1 MKQWKVACWIVF
13 IFPVSL
19 SAYSVRSFNI
29 SMQKIIRGFHN
40 LPKNAAGCVAT
51 IGNFDG
57 VHLGHQAVLSQLA
70 MKGDTLNLPAV
81 VISFEPQPNEFFA
94 AEHAPARLTRFREK
108 VETLRCFSIQ
118 QLCVLRFNQQLA
130 EMSAEQFMQQL
141 LIDGL
146 NVRYLVVGDDFR
158 FGRGREGDFKM
169 LQQAGE
175 QFGFEVVNM
184 HTFQLAESRVS
195 STRIREAL
203 NAGDLK
209 LAETLLGR
217 PYRMSGRV
225 AHGDKRGRTIGFPTA
240 NIHLH
245 RQNAPLNGVFAVHM
259 FGIKGEPVQGV
270 ANVGVR
276 PTVDGSK
283 AILEVHLFDFS
294 AEIYGEHVQV
304 HFLYKVRD
312 EQRFG
317 SLDELKLQIE
327 KDCIE
332 ARKFFAA

>member
-1 MKQWKVACWIVF
+1 
-13 IFPVSL
+13 
-19 SAYSVRSFNI
+19 
-29 SMQKIIRGFHN
+29 MQKVIRGFHN
-40 LPKNAAGCVAT
+40 LPKNATGCVAT

-81 VISFEPQPNEFFA
+81 VITFEPQPNEFFA
-94 AEHAPARLTRFREK
+94 PEHAPARLTRFREK
-108 VETLRCFSIQ
+108 VETFRCFSIQ

-130 EMSAEQFMQQL
+130 EMSADQFIQRL
-141 LIDGL
+141 LVSGL
-146 NVRYLVVGDDFR
+146 NVKYLVVGDDFR
-158 FGRGREGDFKM
+158 FGKARQGDFKM
-169 LQQAGE
+169 LQQAG
-175 QFGFEVVNM
+175 QKYGFEVVNM

-203 NAGDLK
+203 ISGDLK

-245 RQNAPLNGVFAVHM
+245 RKNAPLNGVFAVQM
-259 FGIKGEPVQGV
+259 FGIKGEPVKGV
-270 ANVGVR
+270 ANIGVR
-276 PTVDGSK
+276 PTVDGGK

-312 EQRFG
+312 EQRFD
-317 SLDELKLQIE
+317 SLEALKSQIG
-327 KDCIE
+327 KDCDT
-332 ARKFFAA
+332 ARRFFAA